1 MLIRP
6 TFWTN
11 RIRLSTVVVVS
22 TRTPWTTIDSLGQA
36 LHFLRMSGA
45 FYCRSELT
53 APWGLL
59 MPPFADS
66 LWFHVVTAGAC
77 VLEGPNLE
85 RVALQAGD
93 FALVPHGKGHR
104 LRTAARVP
112 TPDVTVLP
120 QELVSERYSL
130 LQYGGG
136 GAQTTLICGVV
147 RFDHP
152 AAVDLL
158 SLLPS
163 VIHLDALHAPHPQ
176 WMDATL
182 KLMAS
187 EARALRPGGETVL
200 TRLAD
205 VLVIQAIRTW
215 LETDPAASTGWLGA
229 LHDPQVGRCLSA
241 IIRDP
246 AHAWSVA
253 SLAQLCAMSR
263 SGFAA
268 RFTDLV
274 GESPMQHVTRVR
286 MRFATSVLREGTEP
300 LAALADRFGYQSEAA
315 FSRAF
320 KRVVGT
326 PPGAIRR
333 SARVAAAH

>member
-1 MLIRP
+1 MV
-6 TFWTN
+6 TK
-11 RIRLSTVVVVS
+11 
-22 TRTPWTTIDSLGQA
+22 TPWTPADPLGQA

-59 MPPFADS
+59 MPPFADC

-77 VLEGPNLE
+77 VLEGDDFE
-85 RVALQAGD
+85 RVPLQAGD

-104 LRTAARVP
+104 LRSAARVP
-112 TPDVTVLP
+112 TPDVTELP

-136 GAQTTLICGVV
+136 GAATSLICGVV

-158 SLLPS
+158 TLLPS
-163 VIHLDALHAPHPQ
+163 VIHLDALHAPHPE

-182 KLMAS
+182 KLMAA
-187 EARALRPGGETVL
+187 EARALRPGGETVV

-215 LETDPAASTGWLGA
+215 LETDPSAREGWLGA
-229 LHDPQVGRCLSA
+229 LHDPQLGRCLSA
-241 IIRDP
+241 IVREP
-246 AHAWSVA
+246 ARPWSVG

-263 SGFAA
+263 SAFAA
-268 RFTDLV
+268 RFSDLV

-286 MRFATSVLREGTEP
+286 MRYAASTLREGTEP
-300 LAALADRFGYQSEAA
+300 ISALAERFGYQSEAA

-320 KRVVGT
+320 KRFVGT
-326 PPGAIRR
+326 APGAVRR
-333 SARVAAAH
+333 AARAAASGAHV